1 MTQKNVDISVSCA
14 AQALERQVII
24 VTGLS
29 GAGKASVMR
38 VLEDLG
44 FYCVDN
50 LPIPLLENFLSFS
63 FGQQPHMLK
72 VALGIDARDHKFLP
86 NLEAA
91 LTSIQKNIATVCQL
105 RTIFLNASDTT
116 LLKRFQETRRRH
128 PLGLNCSL
136 LEAIAQER
144 NLLLSVMD
152 AADVVLDTDSFNM
165 HQLRSWALQTFSGN
179 QKRQMVVD
187 LVSFGFKYGIPLE
200 SNLVYDL
207 RFLPNPYFIPE
218 LKPLSGL
225 DAPIK
230 NYLFEQQAVEECW
243 GKLQEFLQYS
253 LQKSYEEGRFFV
265 TVAIGC
271 TGGRHR
277 SVAFVERL
285 AKVAWDNIQ
294 ILVRHRDIER

>member
-1 MTQKNVDISVSCA
+1 MTHTRIDSSSSCTL
-14 AQALERQVII
+14 QALERQVIV

-50 LPIPLLENFLSFS
+50 LPIPLLENFLAFS
-63 FGQQPHMLK
+63 FDQPKILK

-86 NLEAA
+86 DLQQALEQ
-91 LTSIQKNIATVCQL
+91 IQKNPKAACQL
-105 RTIFLNASDTT
+105 RIIFLNASDTT

-128 PLGLNCSL
+128 PLGANCSL
-136 LEAIAQER
+136 LEAITEER
-144 NLLLSVMD
+144 NLLLPVKD
-152 AADVVLDTDSFNM
+152 ASDVVLDTDSFNT

-200 SNLVYDL
+200 SNLIYDL
-207 RFLPNPYFIPE
+207 RFLSNPYFIPQ

-230 NYLFEQQAVEECW
+230 NYLFDQPVVEECYA
-243 GKLQEFLQYS
+243 KLEAFLQYS

-265 TVAIGC
+265 TVGIGC

-285 AKVAWDNIQ
+285 AKVNWENIQ

>member
-1 MTQKNVDISVSCA
+1 MTQKNVDIPVDSTAKV
-14 AQALERQVII
+14 LDRQIII

-50 LPIPLLENFLSFS
+50 LPIPLLETFLLFS
-63 FGQQPHMLK
+63 FGQEPQTLK

-86 NLEAA
+86 SLEAA
-91 LTSIQKNIATVCQL
+91 LDLIQKNSSTACQL
-105 RTIFLNASDTT
+105 RIIFLNASDTT

-144 NLLLSVMD
+144 QLLLPVMD
-152 AADVVLDTDSFNM
+152 AADVVLDTDSFNT

-200 SNLVYDL
+200 SNFVYDL

-230 NYLFEQQAVEECW
+230 NYLFEQPQVEECW
-243 GKLQEFLQYS
+243 GKLQAFLEYS

-285 AKVAWDNIQ
+285 AKGFWKNIQ